1 MRRTYSAVPC
11 STLLVSF
18 CSLTEANSCQFEW
31 VGAAKRMEMTHTLFL
46 TDPLQSWYLRSNAN
60 MDVDPFAAT
69 LAIVTAEIE
78 ELGPTRVICIGS
90 SMGGYAATRC
100 ALALGTLED
109 KCLPTV
115 ASIAAVVFGPQIFIN
130 PLERVALHLPWMS
143 FDDALDRLQRV
154 AGARKFGFPL
164 SSLVH
169 IASAVGPTHPRPQSE
184 ATATGSVA
192 ARVQIALH
200 VGSAASGDV
209 REARLFEA
217 AVAMLTESLASQTPS
232 LAPRVCVEVCVHDTI
247 GESDGHCVA
256 ASLKAAGRLD
266 AILSPYL
273 CAL

>member
-1 MRRTYSAVPC
+1 
-11 STLLVSF
+11 
-18 CSLTEANSCQFEW
+18 
-31 VGAAKRMEMTHTLFL
+31 MEMTHTLFL

-109 KCLPTV
+109 KCL
-115 ASIAAVVFGPQIFIN
+115 
-130 PLERVALHLPWMS
+130 
-143 FDDALDRLQRV
+143 
-154 AGARKFGFPL
+154 
-164 SSLVH
+164 
-169 IASAVGPTHPRPQSE
+169 
-184 ATATGSVA
+184 
-192 ARVQIALH
+192 
-200 VGSAASGDV
+200 